1 MHVLHVSFWSLS
13 GHFNPICY
21 FSSRSSSSVY
31 STEVLSFASL
41 LKENSY
47 WVLILAITVS
57 VTPEFTV
64 CLCSLAVNV
73 SLSPMGRTVHFF
85 FLFPW
90 KRVVWP
96 ERLCV
101 IATFSLLKLQLRIL
115 WTVLQPLGYDEVN
128 YWTAAHL
135 MVPRG
140 LPLQG
145 AVGFLDFRKCLCCS
159 YLSFFL
165 PSLPRLSPPSVSNS
179 NYSLSKC
186 DFRNRKFLSL
196 LKG

>member
-85 FLFPW
+85 FF
-90 KRVVWP
+90 
-96 ERLCV
+96 
-101 IATFSLLKLQLRIL
+101 FSLEKSGMTWEALCYSNFLTLK
-115 WTVLQPLGYDEVN
+115 
-128 YWTAAHL
+128 TAAE
-135 MVPRG
+135 
-140 LPLQG
+140 
-145 AVGFLDFRKCLCCS
+145 DFVNSFATLGVWWGELLNCCP
-159 YLSFFL
+159 FDG
-165 PSLPRLSPPSVSNS
+165 PPGSSTPGCCRIS
-179 NYSLSKC
+179 WL
-186 DFRNRKFLSL
+186 
-196 LKG
+196 